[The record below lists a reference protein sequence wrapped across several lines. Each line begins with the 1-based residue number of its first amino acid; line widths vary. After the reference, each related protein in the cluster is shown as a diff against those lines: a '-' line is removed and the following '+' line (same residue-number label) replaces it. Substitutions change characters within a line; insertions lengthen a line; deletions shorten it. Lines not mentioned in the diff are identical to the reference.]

1 MAGINLKHSLI
12 DQIASYALD
21 PLAFVLFAFPWREPG
36 TELADSSGPR
46 DWQRE
51 LLAELGRRLREGHQL
66 AKLLPI
72 LMARASGH
80 GVGKSAIA
88 AWVILWGL
96 STMPNTRVV
105 VTANTDSQLRTKTWP
120 EVTKWLRLMINRAWF
135 KATATAVFSAE
146 AERER
151 LWRADAI
158 PWSEENTEAFA
169 GLHNK
174 GRRVILIFDEASA
187 IADRIWEVSEGA
199 LTDEDTEIIWLAFG
213 NPTRNSGRFR
223 ECFGRFR
230 HRWDWGHIDARN
242 VEGTNKAQLEQWVRD
257 YGEDS
262 DFVRVR
268 VRGVFPHAGSM
279 QFISS
284 ELVEAAA
291 CADRV
296 SPYIRDEPLIMGVD
310 VSRFGDD
317 ASVIRF
323 RRGRNAREIPPI
335 KLRGADTMELAA
347 RIADESARCGVE
359 AIFIDGGGVG
369 GGVVDRCRQIGLNVT
384 EVQFGAKSDR
394 AAIGQDRAI
403 GFANKRAEIW
413 GAMRDWLPGGA
424 IDNDPELI
432 ADLTGVEY
440 GYALRDG
447 RDAIQLERKE
457 DMKRR
462 GLASPDNGDALALT
476 FAYPV
481 LASSVARSR
490 RPGRFYRSHYNPY
503 AIREDEIIG
512 NATGS
517 SSATRAEAEWLRG
530 RALGLPFAEDDGD

>member
-1 MAGINLKHSLI
+1 MAGTDLKHTLI
-12 DQIASYALD
+12 DQVASYALD
-21 PLAFVLFAFPWREPG
+21 PLGFVLFAFPWGEPG
-36 TELADSSGPR
+36 TELANSIGPR

-51 LLAELGRRLREGHQL
+51 LLAELGQRLREGYQL
-66 AKLLPI
+66 GKLLPI

-80 GVGKSAIA
+80 GIGKSTVA

-96 STMPNTRVV
+96 STMPNARVV

-120 EVTKWLRLMINRAWF
+120 EVTKWLRLMINRDWF

-174 GRRVILIFDEASA
+174 GRRVILVFDEASA
-187 IADRIWEVSEGA
+187 IADKIWEVSEGA
-199 LTDEDTEIIWLAFG
+199 LTDEGTEIIWLAFG

-223 ECFGRFR
+223 ECFGRLR
-230 HRWDWGHIDARN
+230 HRWDHGHIDSRN
-242 VEGTNKAQLEQWVRD
+242 VEGTNKVQLEQWVCD

-291 CADRV
+291 DRDI
-296 SPYIRDEPLIMGVD
+296 PWIRDEPLIMGVD
-310 VSRFGDD
+310 VARFGDD
-317 ASVIRF
+317 ASIIRF
-323 RRGRNAREIPPI
+323 RQGRNARRIPPI

-347 RIADESARCGVE
+347 RVADESTRQRVD

-369 GGVVDRCRQIGLNVT
+369 GGVVDRCRQIGLSVT
-384 EVQFGAKSDR
+384 DVQFGAKSDR
-394 AAIGQDRAI
+394 APVGQDRPI
-403 GFANKRAEIW
+403 GYANKRAEMW
-413 GAMRDWLPGGA
+413 GNMREWLRGGA

-432 ADLTGVEY
+432 ADLTGIEY
-440 GYALRDG
+440 GYVLRDG

-481 LASSVARSR
+481 LASRRGHRASLFRSEYDPYDYGRIEQEDHVASLR
-490 RPGRFYRSHYNPY
+490 RAR
-503 AIREDEIIG
+503 
-512 NATGS
+512 
-517 SSATRAEAEWLRG
+517 
-530 RALGLPFAEDDGD
+530 GLPTV

>member
-1 MAGINLKHSLI
+1 
-12 DQIASYALD
+12 
-21 PLAFVLFAFPWREPG
+21 
-36 TELADSSGPR
+36 
-46 DWQRE
+46 
-51 LLAELGRRLREGHQL
+51 
-66 AKLLPI
+66 
-72 LMARASGH
+72 
-80 GVGKSAIA
+80 
-88 AWVILWGL
+88 
-96 STMPNTRVV
+96 
-105 VTANTDSQLRTKTWP
+105 
-120 EVTKWLRLMINRAWF
+120 MINRDWF

-146 AERER
+146 GERER

-174 GRRVILIFDEASA
+174 GRRVILTFDEASA
-187 IADRIWEVSEGA
+187 IADKIWEVSEGA

-213 NPTRNSGRFR
+213 NPTRNTGRFR

-230 HRWDWGHIDARN
+230 HRWDHGHIDSRL

-268 VRGVFPHAGSM
+268 VKGVFPHAGSM

-284 ELVEAAA
+284 ALVEAAA
-291 CADRV
+291 RADRDV
-296 SPYIRDEPLIMGVD
+296 PRVRDEPLIMGVD
-310 VSRFGDD
+310 VARFGDD

-323 RRGRNAREIPPI
+323 RRGRDGRSIPPI

-347 RIADESARCGVE
+347 RIADESTRHRVD
-359 AIFIDGGGVG
+359 AIFIAGGGVG

-384 EVQFGAKSDR
+384 DVQFGAKSDR
-394 AAIGQDRAI
+394 APIGQDRPI
-403 GFANKRAEIW
+403 GYANKRAEIW
-413 GAMRDWLPGGA
+413 GNTREWLRGGA

-440 GYALRDG
+440 GYVLRDG

-462 GLASPDNGDALALT
+462 GLASPNDGDALALT

-481 LASSVARSR
+481 LAPSAARLR
-490 RPGRFYRSHYNPY
+490 RPGRFFRSDYDPY
-503 AIREDEIIG
+503 AIHDDERI
-512 NATGS
+512 
-517 SSATRAEAEWLRG
+517 RWW
-530 RALGLPFAEDDGD
+530 